1 MVNGL
6 VPSVQV
12 TSVGGPS
19 ETLKLRVNTGGLA
32 FLVEM
37 KNNFMEE
44 SVSGPSIVVRYILS
58 LYYSFTYC
66 CYCMY

>member
-19 ETLKLRVNTGGLA
+19 ETLKVREKTGGLA
-32 FLVEM
+32 SVVE
-37 KNNFMEE
+37 
-44 SVSGPSIVVRYILS
+44 IRAR
-58 LYYSFTYC
+58 
-66 CYCMY
+66 